1 MISTGYGHI
10 SPRTVAGRLFCIF
23 FATVGIPLNI
33 LTLKALGDGINKLI
47 NKLITCFERKCLK
60 REPTRLKIKTMVF
73 SAFLMVF
80 ELLIGGVMYNSTE
93 KWDYLSSVYY
103 CFVVF
108 TTIGFGDLV
117 PNQGRAPTED
127 YHIAVMFVRG
137 GVLIFGLSTLSSVLT
152 SVVSAAEEISA
163 TLPKFCCKRI
173 RKIKP
178 TRKQSL
184 DGNYTDM
191 RAEVSRCPS
200 PLPLDETPA

>member
-1 MISTGYGHI
+1 
-10 SPRTVAGRLFCIF
+10 
-23 FATVGIPLNI
+23 
-33 LTLKALGDGINKLI
+33 
-47 NKLITCFERKCLK
+47 
-60 REPTRLKIKTMVF
+60 
-73 SAFLMVF
+73 
-80 ELLIGGVMYNSTE
+80 MYNSTE

-127 YHIAVMFVRG
+127 YHVVMMFVRG
-137 GVLIFGLSTLSSVLT
+137 VVLIIGLSTLSSVLT

-173 RKIKP
+173 RKVKP
-178 TRKQSL
+178 TQKQSL

-191 RAEVSRCPS
+191 RAEVSPCPT
-200 PLPLDETPA
+200 PLPLDEIPA